1 MPGRYFN
8 WKLAIVLVISL
19 IVLAVSAFG
28 LRQWR
33 RTNRAEQGLILGNK
47 AYDEHRWEDAAEHLG
62 SYIALERN
70 DVPTLL
76 KYADAQLKVKPSKP
90 NRIQQAIS
98 AYRTVLRL
106 DRGNSEAAMQLM
118 EIYLGLGGPGDGE
131 AELIARRQ
139 LEVKDDPE
147 LRRKLALA
155 LAGQRKFKEA
165 ADELKNIIKQHPEQ
179 ILAYETLGRLIEE
192 RPEDFKDM
200 PSQWFNQAVEKNPS
214 SALAYIIR
222 AGFYRRSENLSA
234 ALNDLAQ
241 AEKKDLSDPTV
252 RLRLAQ
258 ELINSNALDEAEVH
272 LAAVMESSPDDKDLW
287 TTWANLALK
296 SKSKEKML
304 KIAENGLKELSS
316 QPWDFMPL
324 AAELFIRCGRL
335 EDANDCISKMR
346 QKDISSASVTFL
358 QGLVAA
364 EQGHLNDAVK
374 YWRQSMES
382 GNKSVNVRLAMAS
395 ALSRLGNTQSAE
407 QQLRSLISEDPS
419 SFEGYLA
426 LAKLLAQSGNWA
438 EAADLAARAIELSP
452 KNQEPV
458 LLYLQAQIQL
468 LSANPGDQGT
478 VNTQLLNNIQQQLSV
493 LEKNSESAG
502 EVKLL
507 QFQLALQQD
516 KLTQAETLVAQ
527 LKETNLPKVKIV
539 MAQAELLTAQA
550 KMDEAILRLNEAVK
564 EFPESVDLVRYL
576 AILLDRKGS
585 QKECEACIK
594 EALGRIEAPI
604 ARRDL
609 GLLLAQFYTR
619 WEQSASVYTLLDK
632 LAQELP
638 NDIPIKRRLLM
649 CKQVINDP
657 ERAQVIV
664 NDIKS
669 IEGEGGWQWRYEQA
683 KLLFTMDDF
692 KNHYPQILSLL
703 QQNMQINPNDQTS
716 HLLLARTYERAGKM
730 QLAISM
736 YREILSQSPDDLR
749 VIIPAV
755 AALYSQRQYD
765 EAEQILNR
773 VPRKKLYN
781 PELQRLQLQSYLR
794 RGQLDSASEI
804 LQDLLVNDPNNQAA
818 CLSLALL
825 KIRQDDYDQASK
837 LLDKLKILN
846 PNSLAVNA
854 ALIQL
859 NIHQGKK
866 AEALKISDE
875 VVKNL
880 NNASAY
886 ILRARTYATL
896 HQADKAI
903 KDLDHTVSI
912 EPDNAEVWAARSDF
926 YRSAGQIKSA
936 SADIK
941 QALSLDPNNLQL
953 QKRAIP
959 LFLASGDIDMIHEGK
974 AILEKALE
982 SDAND
987 IQFQLLKARTELVEG
1002 TAPAIESARQIL
1014 QKITEDQPENP
1025 EAWVLLGETEI
1036 KQGRPGKAMEAALG
1050 GLAYGPENRSL
1061 LLLKARAEAA
1071 KSPVLAIPTLKL
1083 LHELDPGDLDTV
1095 VLMADTYIMSGEPK
1109 KAVDLLKEQL
1119 TVCDVSERIKCDSAL
1134 AVALYKSG
1142 DKTAAQK
1149 EFDSLLESE
1158 PNDPDPLLAQVQL
1171 LKDDKDWGRLYDK
1184 VVNWYEKHPGDIS
1197 TPVTIARSLMPIE
1210 NDHARKTAEEILR
1223 MVIKDNSDC
1232 TKAIMNLAIL
1242 LQISG
1247 RSTESA
1253 QLYERVLKLEPDN
1266 VIAINNLAWIICEVQ
1281 GKPKEALELAL
1292 RGSKID
1298 PNYCDLIDTRGVI
1311 YYRLD
1316 EFDKAVRD
1324 FNECIKLYP
1333 GITPSSI
1340 GTRFYLARALAKLGQ
1355 KDKAIRYLKEALELN
1370 NQKGGLSVADLA
1382 EAQSLLKKVQEGS

>member
-28 LRQWR
+28 LHQWR
-33 RTNRAEQGLILGNK
+33 KTNRAEQGLVLGNK

-62 SYIALERN
+62 SYIALERDN
-70 DVPTLL
+70 VPILL
-76 KYADAQLKVKPSKP
+76 KYADAQLKVRPSER
-90 NRIQQAIS
+90 NRVQQAIE
-98 AYRTVLRL
+98 AYRTILRL
-106 DRGNSEAAMQLM
+106 DRENSEAAMRLT
-118 EIYLGLGGPGDGE
+118 EIYLGLGSPGE

-139 LEVKDDPE
+139 LEVKDDPK
-147 LRRKLALA
+147 LRRNLARA
-155 LAGQRKFKEA
+155 LAGQRRFKEA
-165 ADELKNIIKQHPEQ
+165 AEELKNIIKEHPEQ

-200 PSQWFNQAVEKNPS
+200 PSQWFDMAVEKNPS

-234 ALNDLAQ
+234 ALDDLAQ
-241 AEKKDLSDPTV
+241 AEKQDLPDSTV

-258 ELINSNALDEAEVH
+258 ELINSNALDEAEAQ
-272 LAAVMESSPDDKDLW
+272 LDAVQEVSPDDKDLW
-287 TTWANLALK
+287 TTWAGLAFK
-296 SKSKEKML
+296 SQSKEKML
-304 KIAENGLKELSS
+304 KVAETGLKELSY

-324 AAELFIRCGRL
+324 AAELFVRCGRL
-335 EDANDCISKMR
+335 EDANNCISKMR
-346 QKDISSASVTFL
+346 RKDISSASVTFL
-358 QGLVAA
+358 QGLIAA
-364 EQGHLNDAVK
+364 EQGHFYDAVK
-374 YWRQSMES
+374 YWRQSMQS
-382 GNKSVNVRLAMAS
+382 GNKSINVRLAMAS
-395 ALSRLGNTQSAE
+395 TLSRLGNTQSAV
-407 QQLRSLISEDPS
+407 QQLRSLISENPR

-426 LAKLLAQSGNWA
+426 LAKLSAQNGNWA

-458 LLYLQAQIQL
+458 LLYLRAQIQL
-468 LSANPGDQGT
+468 LSTSTGDQGT
-478 VNTQLLNNIQQQLSV
+478 VNAQLSNNIQQQLSV
-493 LEKNSESAG
+493 LEKNPESAG
-502 EVKLL
+502 EVKVL
-507 QFQLALQQD
+507 QFQLALQQN

-527 LKETNLPKVKIV
+527 LRDTNLPEVRIV

-550 KMDEAILRLNEAVK
+550 KIDEAILRLREAVK
-564 EFPESVDLVRYL
+564 EFPESLDLVRYL

-585 QKECEACIK
+585 SKECEACIK
-594 EALGRIEAPI
+594 EALGRIGEPI

-609 GLLLAQFYTR
+609 SLLLAQFYTR
-619 WEQSASVYTLLDK
+619 WERSDSVYALLNEI
-632 LAQELP
+632 ARELP

-649 CKQVINDP
+649 CKQVINDSGQ
-657 ERAQVIV
+657 AQKIV

-669 IEGEGGWQWRYEQA
+669 IEGENGWQWRYEQA
-683 KLLFTMDDF
+683 KLWFAMDDF

-703 QQNMQINPNDQTS
+703 QENMQLNPNDKAS
-716 HLLLARTYERAGKM
+716 HLLLARTYERAGEM

-765 EAEQILNR
+765 EAEQVLNR
-773 VPRKKLYN
+773 ASKKTLYR
-781 PELQRLQLQSYLR
+781 PELQKLQLQSYLR

-804 LQDLLVNDPNNQAA
+804 LQDLLVNDPNNQTA

-825 KIRQDDYDQASK
+825 KIRQNDYDQASK

-854 ALIQL
+854 AQIQL
-859 NIHQGKK
+859 NIHQGKR

-875 VVKNL
+875 IVKNL

-896 HQADKAI
+896 HQAEKAV
-903 KDLDHTVSI
+903 KDLDHAVSI
-912 EPDNAEVWAARSDF
+912 ESDNAEVWAARSDF

-936 SADIK
+936 SADIR
-941 QALSLDPNNLQL
+941 QALALDPNNLQL

-959 LFLASGDIDMIHEGK
+959 LFLASDDTEMIQEGK

-982 SDAND
+982 SNSND

-1002 TAPAIESARQIL
+1002 TAPSVESAKQIL

-1025 EAWVLLGETEI
+1025 EAWILLGEIEI

-1095 VLMADTYIMSGEPK
+1095 VLMADTYIMSSEPK
-1109 KAVDLLKEQL
+1109 KAVDLLRAQL
-1119 TVCDVSERIKCDSAL
+1119 TVCDASERRKCYNVL

-1142 DKTAAQK
+1142 DKAAAQK

-1158 PNDPDPLLAQVQL
+1158 PDDPEPLLAQVQL
-1171 LKDDKDWGRLYDK
+1171 LKDDKDWGRLYER
-1184 VVNWYEKHPGDIS
+1184 VVNWYREHPGDNS
-1197 TPVTIARSLMPIE
+1197 TPVTVARSLMSIE
-1210 NDHARKTAEEILR
+1210 DSQARKTAEEILR

-1232 TKAIMNLAIL
+1232 TKVMMDLAIL
-1242 LQISG
+1242 LQISE
-1247 RSTESA
+1247 RPTESA
-1253 QLYERVLKLEPDN
+1253 QFYERVLELEPDN
-1266 VIAINNLAWIICEVQ
+1266 VIAINNLAWIICEVR
-1281 GKPKEALELAL
+1281 GKPKEALDLAL

-1298 PNYCDLIDTRGVI
+1298 PNYYDLIDTRGVI
-1311 YYRLD
+1311 YYRLG
-1316 EFDKAVRD
+1316 ELDKAVRD

-1370 NQKGGLSVADLA
+1370 NQNGGLSKADLT
-1382 EAQSLLKKVQEGS
+1382 EAQSLLKQLQEGS

>member
-8 WKLAIVLVISL
+8 WKLAIVLIISL
-19 IVLAVSAFG
+19 IVLGVSAFG

-62 SYIALERN
+62 SYISLERN

-76 KYADAQLKVKPSKP
+76 RYADAQLKIRPAKR
-90 NRIQQAIS
+90 NRIQQAIG
-98 AYRTVLRL
+98 AYRRVLRL
-106 DRGNSEAAMQLM
+106 DRDNSEAAMQLT
-118 EIYLGLGGPGDGE
+118 EIYLSLGSPGE

-139 LEVKDDPE
+139 LEAKDDPV
-147 LRRKLALA
+147 LRRRLALA

-165 ADELKNIIKQHPEQ
+165 AEELKNIIKEHPEQ
-179 ILAYETLGRLIEE
+179 VLAYETLGLLIEE
-192 RPEDFKDM
+192 RPEDFKDT

-214 SALAYIIR
+214 SAQAYLIR
-222 AGFYRRSENLSA
+222 AGFYRRSENLPA
-234 ALNDLAQ
+234 ALDDLAH
-241 AEKKDLSDPTV
+241 AEKQDLSDPAV

-258 ELINSNALDEAEVH
+258 ELINLNALDEAEVQ
-272 LAAVMESSPDDKDLW
+272 LAAVQQSSPDDKDLW
-287 TTWANLALK
+287 TTWASLALK
-296 SKSKEKML
+296 SQSKEKML
-304 KIAENGLKELSS
+304 KIAETGLKELSS

-324 AAELFIRCGRL
+324 AAELFVRSGRL

-364 EQGHLNDAVK
+364 EQGHLYDAVK

-382 GNKSVNVRLAMAS
+382 GNKSIHVRLALAS
-395 ALSRLGNTQSAE
+395 ALSRLGNTQSAI
-407 QQLRSLISEDPS
+407 QQLRSLISENPR
-419 SFEGYLA
+419 SFEAYLA
-426 LAKLLAQSGNWA
+426 LAKLSAQSGDWA
-438 EAADLAARAIELSP
+438 EAADLASRAIELSP

-468 LSANPGDQGT
+468 LSMSAADQGK
-478 VNTQLLNNIQQQLSV
+478 VNTQLLNDIQQQFSV
-493 LEKNSESAG
+493 LSKNTEYAG

-516 KLTQAETLVAQ
+516 KLAQAESLAAQ
-527 LKETNLPKVKIV
+527 LKETNLPKVRII
-539 MAQAELLTAQA
+539 MAQAELLTAQD
-550 KMDEAILRLNEAVK
+550 KISEAILRLGQAVK

-594 EALGRIEAPI
+594 EALVRIEAPI

-619 WEQSASVYTLLDK
+619 WEQSESVYVLLK
-632 LAQELP
+632 ELAREIP
-638 NDIPIKRRLLM
+638 NDIPVKRRLLM

-657 ERAQVIV
+657 GQAQKIV

-669 IEGEGGWQWRYEQA
+669 IEGESGWQWRYEQA
-683 KLLFTMDDF
+683 KLWFAMDDF

-703 QQNMQINPNDQTS
+703 QQNMQINPNDQLS
-716 HLLLARTYERAGKM
+716 HLLLAKTYERAGEM

-755 AALYSQRQYD
+755 AALYNQRQYD
-765 EAEQILNR
+765 EAEQILSR
-773 VPRKKLYN
+773 ASRQKLNN

-804 LQDLLVNDPNNQAA
+804 LQELLVNDPNNQAA

-825 KIRQDDYDQASK
+825 KIRQDDYDQASR
-837 LLDKLKILN
+837 LLDKLKTFN

-854 ALIQL
+854 AQIQL

-866 AEALKISDE
+866 VEALRISDE
-875 VVKNL
+875 LVKNL

-896 HQADKAI
+896 RQPNKAI
-903 KDLDHTVSI
+903 KDLDHAVSI
-912 EPDNAEVWAARSDF
+912 EPDSAEVWAARSDF
-926 YRSAGQIKSA
+926 YRTVGQIKSA
-936 SADIK
+936 SADINR
-941 QALSLDPNNLQL
+941 ALSLDPNNLQL

-974 AILEKALE
+974 ALLEKALE

-987 IQFQLLKARTELVEG
+987 IQFRLLKARTELVEG
-1002 TAPAIESARQIL
+1002 TAPAIENAKQIL
-1014 QKITEDQPENP
+1014 QKITENQPENA
-1025 EAWVLLGETEI
+1025 EAWVLLGEIEI
-1036 KQGRPGKAMEAALG
+1036 RQGRPGKAMEAALG
-1050 GLAYGPENRSL
+1050 GLAYGPENKSL

-1071 KSPVLAIPTLKL
+1071 KSPILAIPTLKL
-1083 LHELDPGDLDTV
+1083 LHELDPNDLDAV
-1095 VLMADTYIMSGEPK
+1095 LLMADTYIMAGEPK
-1109 KAVDLLKEQL
+1109 KAVDLLTEQL
-1119 TVCDVSERIKCDSAL
+1119 TVCDVSERRKCDNAL
-1134 AVALYKSG
+1134 AVAIYKSG

-1158 PNDPDPLLAQVQL
+1158 PNDPEPLLAQVQL
-1171 LKDDKDWGRLYDK
+1171 LKEDKDWSRLCEK
-1184 VVNWYEKHPGDIS
+1184 VVDWYGKHPGDNNTPIS
-1197 TPVTIARSLMPIE
+1197 VARSLMQI
-1210 NDHARKTAEEILR
+1210 DDSQARKTAEELFR
-1223 MVIKDNSDC
+1223 MVIKDNSDS
-1232 TKAIMNLAIL
+1232 TKAMMDLAIL
-1242 LQISG
+1242 LQIGG
-1247 RSTESA
+1247 RSAESA
-1253 QLYERVLKLEPDN
+1253 QLYERVLELEPDN
-1266 VIAINNLAWIICEVQ
+1266 VIAINNLAWIISEIQ

-1311 YYRLD
+1311 YYRLG

-1333 GITPSSI
+1333 SITPSSI

-1370 NQKGGLSVADLA
+1370 NQKGGLSMADLA
-1382 EAQSLLKKVQEGS
+1382 EAQSLLKQVQEGS